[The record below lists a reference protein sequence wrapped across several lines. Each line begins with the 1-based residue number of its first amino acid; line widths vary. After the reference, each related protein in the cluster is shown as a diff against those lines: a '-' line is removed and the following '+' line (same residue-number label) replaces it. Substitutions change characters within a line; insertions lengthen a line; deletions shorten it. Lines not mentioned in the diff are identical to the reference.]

1 MRAGESTIASEYDLG
16 EISGENRLIALWRL
30 MTGFRRIYL
39 LANICLGVAALMKT
53 GTYLLLKR
61 FIDGLAGSAGLS
73 ARLPIF
79 ALGFVVLAVS
89 EGAFSYVSGRL
100 AARTAE
106 GIAFRL
112 RTYFY
117 DHIQRLSFSYHS
129 QSKTG
134 DLIARATSDIDAL
147 RRYFAEQ
154 IIGVGRVVLLFTVNF
169 AALLLLESK
178 LAWASIAVIPLI
190 LGVSILFFRRATHVY
205 EGYQAQQSTLSS
217 TLQENLTGVRVVKAF
232 ARQAYEMDKF
242 ERDNWSKFEHG
253 KRFMTLHALFWP
265 LSSIL
270 LGAQLLGGYYYGAI
284 LAIQGEI
291 TLGTYLA
298 YAGILVWLIF
308 PMRHLGRLIVQ
319 MSTGMVSLGRILA
332 VISEDRES
340 LDAGD
345 YGPEEDVR
353 GDIRFERVEFVY
365 PDDQAKAL
373 RDITFHCKP
382 GQVVALLGATGSG
395 KTSLVHLL
403 PRFYEYTNG
412 RIALD
417 GVDLRQYSKRF
428 LRQNIG
434 IVEQEPFLFSKS
446 IRENITYGALRE
458 VSQSEIEAAARA
470 AAIHDVITQ
479 LPNGYDTLVGER
491 GVTLSGGQKQRIA
504 IARTLLR
511 GPRILILDDSTSSVD
526 TVTEVLIRDALQRLM
541 KGRTTFV
548 IAHRIQSVKNADLI
562 LVLENGRIIQ
572 RGRHEELIEVPGP
585 YREVFEV
592 QAQIGVEVEKESI
605 GG

>member
-1 MRAGESTIASEYDLG
+1 MRAGESTIASEYDLQK
-16 EISGENRLIALWRL
+16 IRGENRLIALWRL
-30 MTGFRRIYL
+30 MTGFRRAYL

-53 GTYLLLKR
+53 GTYLLLKQ
-61 FIDGLAGSAGLS
+61 FIDGLTGSAGLS
-73 ARLPIF
+73 VGLPIF
-79 ALGFVVLAVS
+79 ALGFVALAVS

-117 DHIQRLSFSYHS
+117 DHIQRLSFAYHS

-134 DLIARATSDIDAL
+134 DVIARATSDIDAL

-154 IIGVGRVVLLFTVNF
+154 AIGVGRVALLFTVNL
-169 AALLLLESK
+169 AALFVLESR

-242 ERDNWSKFEHG
+242 ERDNWSKYEHG

-270 LGAQLLGGYYYGAI
+270 LGAQLLGGYYYGAV

-291 TLGTYLA
+291 TLGSYLA

-319 MSTGMVSLGRILA
+319 MSTGMVSLGRIME
-332 VISEDRES
+332 VISEDQES

-345 YGPEEDVR
+345 YEPDDGVR
-353 GDIRFERVEFVY
+353 GDIRFEGVAFAY
-365 PDDQAKAL
+365 PDDQAMAL
-373 RDITFHCKP
+373 RDITLHCKP

-403 PRFYEYTNG
+403 PRFYEYTGG

-428 LRQNIG
+428 LRRNIG

-446 IRENITYGALRE
+446 IRENIAYGALRE
-458 VSQSEIEAAARA
+458 VSQAEIESAARA
-470 AAIHDVITQ
+470 AAIHDVIMQ
-479 LPNGYDTLVGER
+479 FPNGYDTLVGER

-504 IARTLLR
+504 IARTILR
-511 GPRILILDDSTSSVD
+511 APRILILDDSTSSVD
-526 TVTEVLIRDALQRLM
+526 TVTEALIRGALQRLM
-541 KGRTTFV
+541 VGRTTFV

-562 LVLENGRIIQ
+562 LVLENGGIIQ
-572 RGRHEELIEVPGP
+572 RGRHEELIEMPGP
-585 YREVFEV
+585 YREIFEV
-592 QAQIGVEVEKESI
+592 QAQIEVEVERESI